1 MEAIKPKLGRIIAAV
16 SVIIVL
22 LVGVVGYVG
31 WYNFFREVP
40 TYYESPEEHWKYG
53 SIGTEKPEGVPYWIW
68 MVLPKMFPEKLP
80 GPGGYTALG
89 AVWEEGKEL
98 PIGFTKQTIG
108 FPRVGVNCAVCHTGT
123 VRKNPKDMPAF
134 IMAAPSTRFDSQA
147 YGRFLFDC
155 ANDPRFTA
163 DNILDEIKYE
173 YSLSWFNKLLY
184 RFIII
189 PSTKKALL
197 KQEESYAWMH
207 GRPDWG
213 PGRTDMNPFK
223 LKVLKLPDDGS
234 IGSTDMMAIWNQKAH
249 EGFLRYTDGLN
260 TTLVESILAGALST
274 GATKDSIDLE
284 SLQRVEDWLKELPP
298 PKYPFD
304 SDRTLASQ
312 GQKIFANEC
321 ATCHAFGQPKTGQV
335 IPVEEVGTDRN
346 RTDHWTQEA
355 ADAFNEYAAKYTWD
369 FNNFRDS
376 DGYVALA
383 LDGVWARAPYLHNGS
398 VPSLQDLLESPE
410 KRTKVFY
417 RGYDVY
423 DTEKVGF
430 VSNGPEAE
438 KDGFR
443 YDTSVQGNSNQGHLY
458 GTSLPADDKKALIEY
473 LKTL

>member
-1 MEAIKPKLGRIIAAV
+1 MEAIKPKFGRIIATV
-16 SVIIVL
+16 VVIILL

-53 SIGTEKPEGVPYWIW
+53 SIGAEKPEGVPYWIW
-68 MVLPKMFPEKLP
+68 MVLPRVFPDKLP
-80 GPGGYTALG
+80 GPGGYASLG

-98 PIGFTKQTIG
+98 PIGFTKKTIG

-123 VRKNPKDMPAF
+123 VRTDPKDKPTF
-134 IMAAPSTRFDSQA
+134 ILAAPTTRFNGQA
-147 YGRFLFDC
+147 YVRFLFDA

-163 DNILDEIKYE
+163 DTILDEIKYN
-173 YSLSWFNKLLY
+173 YDLSLFDRLLY

-189 PSTKKALL
+189 PVTKKALL
-197 KQEESYAWMH
+197 KQEETYTWMN

-223 LKVLKLPDDGS
+223 LRVLKLADDGS
-234 IGSTDMMAIWNQKAH
+234 IGTTDVMALWNQKAH
-249 EGFLRYTDGLN
+249 EGFLRHTDGLN
-260 TTLVESILAGALST
+260 TTLVESALAGALAT
-274 GATKDSIDLE
+274 GASRDSIDLE
-284 SLQRVEDWLKELPP
+284 SLQRIQDWLMELPP

-304 SDRTLASQ
+304 IDRTLASQ
-312 GQKIFANEC
+312 GQKIFTNEC
-321 ATCHAFGQPKTGQV
+321 ATCHAFGQPRTGQV
-335 IPVEEVGTDRN
+335 IPAVEVGTDRN

-355 ADAFNEYAAKYTWD
+355 ADAFNEYAANYTWD
-369 FNNFRDS
+369 FNNFRAS

-398 VPSLQDLLESPE
+398 IPSLQDLLENPE
-410 KRTKVFY
+410 KRPSVFY

-430 VSNGPEAE
+430 VSDGTQAE
-438 KDGFR
+438 KVGFK
-443 YDTSVQGNSNQGHLY
+443 YDTSVQGNSNQGHVY
-458 GTSLPADDKKALIEY
+458 GTELPSEDKKALIEY